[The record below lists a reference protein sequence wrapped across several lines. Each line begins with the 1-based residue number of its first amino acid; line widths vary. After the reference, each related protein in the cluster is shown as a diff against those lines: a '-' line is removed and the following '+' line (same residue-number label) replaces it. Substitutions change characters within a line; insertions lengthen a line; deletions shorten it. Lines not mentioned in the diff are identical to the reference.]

1 MIVIKL
7 KELLEKNNV
16 SINEL
21 SDETGISR
29 TSLTQLANGDS
40 KMVRM
45 ETISKIMDFF
55 SLDNI
60 TDLMEKISKYSY
72 DVKQFKVDF
81 KKKNISFEFSYNEDE
96 TNGSFKVIAPF
107 IFEDDIIKINF
118 FNLKSTEDITN
129 VLKMIDVVS
138 NYFLSTI
145 TGKALK
151 NGENKFRRDLINNKM
166 TIPIMDVSDTELV
179 LLQFCKEISEKISKE
194 FQTNYYNDFPW
205 KDKKGK
211 MRAGILTYIYVW
223 PTIYALVSLELP
235 NVTMISHKWL
245 N

>member
-29 TSLTQLANGDS
+29 TSLTQLANGVS

-72 DVKQFKVDF
+72 DVEQFKVDF

-96 TNGSFKVIAPF
+96 MNGTFKIIAPF
-107 IFEDDIIKINF
+107 TFEDDIIKINF
-118 FNLKSTEDITN
+118 LNLRSTDDTTN

-138 NYFLSTI
+138 NYFLNTI

-151 NGENKFRRDLINNKM
+151 NGENQFRRDLINSKM
-166 TIPIMDVSDTELV
+166 TVPIPDVSDTELA
-179 LLQFCKEISEKISKE
+179 LIQFCKELSEKIFNNFEK
-194 FQTNYYNDFPW
+194 NYYNGFPR
-205 KDKKGK
+205 KDRKGK
-211 MRAGILTYIYVW
+211 VKDGILAYIYVW
-223 PTIYALVSLELP
+223 PNLYALESLELP
-235 NVTMISHKWL
+235 DITMISHKWIY
-245 N
+245 

>member
-1 MIVIKL
+1 TNARKTMIVIKL

-107 IFEDDIIKINF
+107 TFEDDIIKINF
-118 FNLKSTEDITN
+118 FNLK
-129 VLKMIDVVS
+129 
-138 NYFLSTI
+138 
-145 TGKALK
+145 
-151 NGENKFRRDLINNKM
+151 
-166 TIPIMDVSDTELV
+166 
-179 LLQFCKEISEKISKE
+179 
-194 FQTNYYNDFPW
+194 
-205 KDKKGK
+205 
-211 MRAGILTYIYVW
+211 
-223 PTIYALVSLELP
+223 
-235 NVTMISHKWL
+235 
-245 N
+245 

>member
-81 KKKNISFEFSYNEDE
+81 KKKNISFEFSYKEDE
-96 TNGSFKVIAPF
+96 TNGSFKVLAPF
-107 IFEDDIIKINF
+107 IFENDIIKINF
-118 FNLKSTEDITN
+118 
-129 VLKMIDVVS
+129 
-138 NYFLSTI
+138 
-145 TGKALK
+145 
-151 NGENKFRRDLINNKM
+151 
-166 TIPIMDVSDTELV
+166 
-179 LLQFCKEISEKISKE
+179 
-194 FQTNYYNDFPW
+194 
-205 KDKKGK
+205 
-211 MRAGILTYIYVW
+211 
-223 PTIYALVSLELP
+223 
-235 NVTMISHKWL
+235 
-245 N
+245 